1 MTLKSQLNDD
11 LKDAMRKKEVTR
23 RTTIRL
29 LLAAIRNEE
38 IAQQKELESEGI
50 LQVINKQAQQRRES
64 IDAYKTA
71 KRDDLVDKEQ
81 AELDIIGLYLPE
93 PLSNTEVT
101 QIIEKAIIYNYALG
115 SKNEK
120 KELFTP
126 VNSGGS
132 SFINNVK
139 IKNIIKQIII
149 KLILIIKR
157 MI

>member
-1 MTLKSQLNDD
+1 MTLKNQLNDD

-101 QIIEKAIIYNYALG
+101 QIIEKAIIDVGATG
-115 SKNEK
+115 PQDMGKIIPQTRGRADG
-120 KELFTP
+120 KEISAK
-126 VNSGGS
+126 VGGLLR
-132 SFINNVK
+132 K
-139 IKNIIKQIII
+139 IIE
-149 KLILIIKR
+149 
-157 MI
+157 

>member
-81 AELDIIGLYLPE
+81 AELDIIGFCLLYTSDAADE
-93 PLSNTEVT
+93 
-101 QIIEKAIIYNYALG
+101 
-115 SKNEK
+115 
-120 KELFTP
+120 
-126 VNSGGS
+126 
-132 SFINNVK
+132 
-139 IKNIIKQIII
+139 
-149 KLILIIKR
+149 
-157 MI
+157 